1 MSDSTSARYL
11 SVDFYRGL
19 TIAFMIIVNTAGDWA
34 HVYPPLRHAEWHGC
48 TPTDLVFPSF
58 MFIIGVSMWFAFAKF
73 DRKWSAEAG
82 RKILRRT
89 ALLFLI
95 GLILNNFPFLWENW
109 DTWRIMGV
117 PQRLALGYGIA
128 SVLALTLSRQM
139 LLIVSA
145 GILLLYW
152 GLLNWFAAP
161 GADPYGASGS
171 AIFRLDA
178 WLFGA
183 EHLYKETVAPGL
195 RIPFDPE
202 GVLSTLPAV
211 VTVILG
217 WLCGEL
223 LTSRPHQKDLV
234 VRDLLVYGLL
244 IGFAGLAW
252 DLFFPINKKI
262 WSSSYVL
269 YVGGISM
276 ILLAVSVWVI
286 DIRGWRNGTGFFL
299 AFGAN
304 PLFAYVLSE
313 ALVISLGSITWG
325 SGENETDARSWIY
338 DTLFRPI
345 EGAEFSSF
353 LFALIYMLLCW
364 LICRWLYVRKIYIKL

>member
-1 MSDSTSARYL
+1 
-11 SVDFYRGL
+11 
-19 TIAFMIIVNTAGDWA
+19 
-34 HVYPPLRHAEWHGC
+34 
-48 TPTDLVFPSF
+48 
-58 MFIIGVSMWFAFAKF
+58 
-73 DRKWSAEAG
+73 
-82 RKILRRT
+82 
-89 ALLFLI
+89 
-95 GLILNNFPFLWENW
+95 
-109 DTWRIMGV
+109 
-117 PQRLALGYGIA
+117 
-128 SVLALTLSRQM
+128 
-139 LLIVSA
+139 
-145 GILLLYW
+145 
-152 GLLNWFAAP
+152 
-161 GADPYGASGS
+161 
-171 AIFRLDA
+171 
-178 WLFGA
+178 
-183 EHLYKETVAPGL
+183 LYKETVAPGL

-211 VTVILG
+211 VTVLLG

-276 ILLAVSVWVI
+276 ILLAISVWVI

-313 ALVISLGSITWG
+313 AVVISLGSITWG
-325 SGENETDARSWIY
+325 SGENATDARSWIY
-338 DTLFRPI
+338 DTVFRPI

-353 LFALIYMLLCW
+353 LFALVYMLLCW